1 MTVDT
6 LVNSVPH
13 ARFADLQASLIEYA
27 SHVDEFRT
35 PSDVLDE
42 LHAITT
48 RSLPLSVLA
57 AARFP
62 LKSGDWGSIQI
73 GKSAFLHKDVPE
85 GWWEEYD
92 ALARG
97 RFRPIL
103 FLAMSSMASCTWT
116 EARRML
122 EPI

>member
-6 LVNSVPH
+6 SINTVPH
-13 ARFADLQASLIEYA
+13 ARFADLQANLIEYA
-27 SHVDEFRT
+27 SCVDELKT

-48 RSLPLSVLA
+48 RTA
-57 AARFP
+57 TRFP

-103 FLAMSSMASCTWT
+103 FLATSSMGSCTWT
-116 EARRML
+116 EARRGD
-122 EPI
+122 